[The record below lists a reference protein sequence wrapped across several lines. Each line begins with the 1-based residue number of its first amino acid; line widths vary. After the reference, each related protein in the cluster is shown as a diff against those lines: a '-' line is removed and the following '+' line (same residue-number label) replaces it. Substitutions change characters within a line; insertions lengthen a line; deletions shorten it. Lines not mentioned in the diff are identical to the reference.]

1 MDCKLCVRGYEML
14 PSTLLDWLFGKSVDK
29 APNMW
34 GIEIQFKQ
42 DYVFSQNI
50 V

>member
-1 MDCKLCVRGYEML
+1 ML